1 MLLQMNQAVCARCC
15 YNGTRL
21 CVATM
26 EPGCV
31 LLDVATM
38 EPGCVLLDV
47 ATMEPGCVQCCT
59 YHLRQGSGL
68 LLLTLKWKLIL
79 TLFDLYLEVLNVYNN
94 ERKRMQYPASYPTK
108 QIKANTE
115 EEKVEEKRKR
125 QKRRRKAK
133 KKMSALFTPSKET
146 TEKEIYERKV
156 TARSAFPKNSK
167 INAVREID
175 IFTSK

>member
-1 MLLQMNQAVCARCC
+1 MNQAVCARCC

-21 CVATM
+21 CVATMEPGCVLLDVATMEPGCVLLDVATM

-79 TLFDLYLEVLNVYNN
+79 TLFDLYLELFNVYNN
-94 ERKRMQYPASYPTK
+94 ERKRMQYPAPCPIM
-108 QIKANTE
+108 QIKTNTD
-115 EEKVEEKRKR
+115 EEKV
-125 QKRRRKAK
+125 K
-133 KKMSALFTPSKET
+133 K
-146 TEKEIYERKV
+146 
-156 TARSAFPKNSK
+156 
-167 INAVREID
+167 
-175 IFTSK
+175 